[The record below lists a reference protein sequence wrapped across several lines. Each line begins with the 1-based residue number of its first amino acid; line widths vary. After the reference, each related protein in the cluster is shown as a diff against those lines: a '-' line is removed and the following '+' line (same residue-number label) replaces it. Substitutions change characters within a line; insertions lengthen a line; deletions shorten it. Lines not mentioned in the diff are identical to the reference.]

1 MIDLAEL
8 NFVSD
13 QHANK
18 TAIVSVAVTEAVP
31 NHNLRERTK
40 LV

>member
-1 MIDLAEL
+1 MIDLAEF

-31 NHNLRERTK
+31 NHQPSGTH
-40 LV
+40 